1 MVFLDELER
10 IEDDPTVPT
19 QSIRQTVTFYLKGD
33 KKSDKG
39 DHKPETLD
47 GLKKIE
53 IVLEAFAHKNMAGSM
68 RQSLAKLFDAC
79 SIVHSLNSTSQQNAI
94 PKKRFAAVQATLVG
108 FY

>member
-10 IEDDPTVPT
+10 IEDDPTVAT

-39 DHKPETLD
+39 DHKPEAID

-79 SIVHSLNSTSQQNAI
+79 SIVHSMNSASPQNAT
-94 PKKRFAAVQATLVG
+94 PKKRFASVKLS
-108 FY
+108 FWNF